1 MSPRRSVGRVLLGEP
16 SPGALVAFFLGLT
29 VAARVAEDLESEILI
44 ILCHRRAVTVGY
56 TGDIIY
62 ADTPSVDSGH

>member
-1 MSPRRSVGRVLLGEP
+1 
-16 SPGALVAFFLGLT
+16 
-29 VAARVAEDLESEILI
+29 LI